1 MKMKSRPAQHAN
13 PWRPARV
20 LVAALAAFTCLLV
33 CAGAASAAAPNV
45 TIGSVPPLNETK
57 GTFSFT
63 SDDIDETLK
72 LQCKFD
78 ASPFGDCVSPLT
90 LSGLTVGSHTFSVRA
105 IGLDESVGTPAV
117 YNWTIDIEDPAV
129 PVVATPPDNLLTNNA
144 APTFSGTAEP
154 FAYVPVFDGST
165 QIGNPQANVDG
176 SWAFT
181 PAVGLADGTHL
192 WRVRAVD
199 AAGNISGYTPLRSLK
214 IDTEAPAEPVIVN
227 PAAAAKVNTRT
238 PTFTGT
244 AEGLSTAKVYWGEI
258 LLCSSS
264 VSPGGSWSCVSTVEL
279 DDDSYEVEVIAR
291 DGAGN
296 ESPAVQ
302 RSFELDATAPDAP
315 TVTQPIDGFATTATS
330 LTVRGIAAPDA
341 SIKVLIGSDEVADQT
356 AGNDGNWSHT
366 FSNLAEGEYA
376 FAAKEVDDFGNRS
389 ASSNVA
395 NVRVD
400 RTAPLVTVNT
410 HPPLR
415 TNQTSAAFTITASEP
430 NVDFECALDGSG
442 WVPCSD
448 APSYSGLSAAAHNF
462 KARATDGAGN
472 VGEDSAVFTWTID
485 LDAPIAPVIESPV
498 NGATVS
504 TARPTLTG
512 HAEASASV
520 EVFVGEV
527 SLGTAPANPS
537 TGAWALTPG
546 DALAQGSLALKARA
560 IDEAGNVGEF
570 GATQTLIVDSV
581 APITTIQSAPTTPTN
596 ASTVTI
602 TFDAD
607 DSQAEFSCSL
617 DSGAF
622 VLCDSPFTTPALTE
636 ATHTVSVRAKDAIG
650 NIEVPSKSVTFVVDR
665 SAPVG
670 LSSQLAGSAGS
681 DGVPTFSI
689 ASDDPSATALCKLD
703 NGPFVSCAG
712 QFKPAASAGIHA
724 LTVRF
729 TDAAGN
735 VKDQVLVFNVVPTT
749 TTTPT
754 PPPAEVYEEPKPPP
768 AKICKVLGADGR
780 TNGRLKI
787 IKAAGKGR
795 EMRLSLRAS
804 AAAVVRVDAVAGTRK
819 LASTPF
825 AVKSGTTKLRVKLKR
840 TPARGS
846 EIALAVRFYSVKREY
861 GTARLSLIASRSG
874 LRRASGARS
883 TLETD
888 CPKASG
894 ASAGARFTATNAAVG
909 ARSFSLKSRSKR
921 AGLIAIKVYR
931 AGSAAPVVDQVF
943 AVAAGRQKVKIRL
956 LGKAR
961 LAAGGYK
968 FTFDALGAG
977 GRSSSGRGAF
987 VAR

>member
-1 MKMKSRPAQHAN
+1 MNSRPAQHAN

-45 TIGSVPPLNETK
+45 TIGSVPPLNDTH
-57 GTFSFT
+57 GTFSFI
-63 SDDIDETLK
+63 SDDKEETLK
-72 LQCKFD
+72 LQCKID
-78 ASPFGDCVSPLT
+78 ASPFGDCVSPLDVW
-90 LSGLTVGSHTFSVRA
+90 GLTVGSHTFSVRA
-105 IGLDESVGTPAV
+105 IGLDNSIGTPAV
-117 YNWTIDIEDPAV
+117 HSWTIDVEKPAV
-129 PVVATPPDNLLTNNA
+129 PIVTTPPNNLLTNDA
-144 APTFSGTAEP
+144 APTFTGTAEP

-199 AAGNISGYTPLRSLK
+199 AAGNISGHTPRRSLK
-214 IDTEAPAEPVIVN
+214 IDTQAPAEPVIVN

-238 PTFTGT
+238 PMFSGT
-244 AEGLSTAKVYWGEI
+244 AEGQAIVSVYLDAEQ
-258 LLCSSS
+258 LCSTPAASA
-264 VSPGGSWSCVSTVEL
+264 GSWSCASTVQL
-279 DDDSYEVEVIAR
+279 PDGMHQVDVIAR

-296 ESPAVQ
+296 ESPTVQ

-315 TVTQPIDGFATTATS
+315 TVTLPLDGFATTATS
-330 LTVRGIAAPDA
+330 LTVRGTAAPDA

-376 FAAKEVDDFGNRS
+376 FAAKEIDDFGNRS
-389 ASSNVA
+389 VSSNVA

-400 RTAPLVTVNT
+400 RTAPSVTVNT

-415 TNQTSAAFTITASEP
+415 TNQTSAAFTIAASEP

-448 APSYSGLSAAAHNF
+448 APSYSELTAATHNF

-472 VGEDSAVFTWTID
+472 VGEDSTVFTWTID
-485 LDAPIAPVIESPV
+485 LEPPIAPVIDSPLD
-498 NGATVS
+498 GATAT
-504 TARPTLTG
+504 TARPTFTG
-512 HAEASASV
+512 QAEASASV
-520 EVFVGEV
+520 EVFVGES
-527 SLGTAPANPS
+527 SLGTTPANPS

-546 DALAQGSLALKARA
+546 DALSQGLLTVKARA

-570 GATQTLIVDSV
+570 GETQTLIVDSV
-581 APITTIQSAPTTPTN
+581 APITTIQSAPATPTN

-602 TFDAD
+602 TFDSD
-607 DSQAEFSCSL
+607 DDQATFSCSL
-617 DSGAF
+617 DSAEF
-622 VLCDSPFTTPALTE
+622 ASCESPLTTPALTE
-636 ATHTVSVRAKDAIG
+636 GTHTLRVRASDAIG
-650 NIEVPSKSVTFVVDR
+650 NTEMPSKSVTFVVDR

-670 LSSQLAGSAGS
+670 QSLQLAGSAGS

-703 NGPFVSCAG
+703 NGPFVTCAG
-712 QFKPAASAGIHA
+712 QFKPAASAGTHA

-735 VKDQVLVFNVVPTT
+735 AKDQVLVFNVVPTT
-749 TTTPT
+749 TAPPP
-754 PPPAEVYEEPKPPP
+754 PPPAEVYEKPTPPK
-768 AKICKVLGADGR
+768 AKICKVLGGDGR

-787 IKAAGKGR
+787 TKAAGTGR
-795 EMRLSLRAS
+795 KMRLSLRS
-804 AAAVVRVDAVAGTRK
+804 GAAAVVRVDAVAGTKR

-825 AVKSGTTKLRVKLKR
+825 AVKSGTTRLRVKLRR
-840 TPARGS
+840 TPARGTK
-846 EIALAVRFYSVKREY
+846 IALAVRFYSVKREY

-883 TLETD
+883 RLDTD
-888 CPKASG
+888 CPKVSG
-894 ASAGARFTATNAAVG
+894 ASAGARFTATNAAAG

-931 AGSAAPVVDQVF
+931 AGAAAPVVDRVF
-943 AVAAGRQKVKIRL
+943 AVGAGKQKVKIKL
-956 LGKAR
+956 LGRAR

-977 GRSSSGRGAF
+977 GRSKSGRGAF